1 MIGRFF
7 HKNKN
12 ELKVNHLYLISVKL
26 SCLKVLCY
34 DDIADEDGIV
44 DDEDGIVDDGADET
58 EIYTAFSIKVKE
70 R

>member
-1 MIGRFF
+1 M
-7 HKNKN
+7 N
-12 ELKVNHLYLISVKL
+12 SVKL

-34 DDIADEDGIV
+34 DDIVDEDGIV